1 MKTTFIGKKAEARV
15 AEFLNNEGYKILAQ
29 NWRTKVCEID
39 VVAKKE
45 DIVYFIEVKYRSSEK
60 QGGGLEYITPK
71 KLNQIHFAAQ
81 IWVQQNNWNG
91 DYRLLAAAVSG
102 SEGISVVELD

>member
-39 VVAKKE
+39 VIAKKE

-71 KLNQIHFAAQ
+71 KLNQIHFSAQ
-81 IWVQQNNWNG
+81 IWVQQNNWGG

-102 SEGISVVELD
+102 SEGISVVEVD